1 MVQAF
6 SITVNAES
14 SFLEIMTDFAKGQ
27 RSSVFAPI
35 IRDRGYSDLPF
46 ALDQGL
52 QADEKRGFY
61 CIMYI

>member
-1 MVQAF
+1 ML
-6 SITVNAES
+6 SLR
-14 SFLEIMTDFAKGQ
+14 FLRNNGFREGTTLQ
-27 RSSVFAPI
+27 RVRP
-35 IRDRGYSDLPF
+35 DNTGHMGYSDLPF